1 MVTWWLY
8 QLYHVLMIFRSR
20 LARTPGSG
28 FGNSNEGYG
37 NFTVIAARKTIET
50 T

>member
-1 MVTWWLY
+1 MVTSDFADSFG
-8 QLYHVLMIFRSR
+8 VLPYFTI
-20 LARTPGSG
+20 AA
-28 FGNSNEGYG
+28 NEGYG